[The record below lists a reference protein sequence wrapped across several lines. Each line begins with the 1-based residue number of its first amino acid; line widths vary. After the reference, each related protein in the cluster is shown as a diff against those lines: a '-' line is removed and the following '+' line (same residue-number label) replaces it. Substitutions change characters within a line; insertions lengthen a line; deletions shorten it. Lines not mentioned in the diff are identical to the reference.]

1 MKSIARDIETLD
13 AYARNLWGQES
24 RGINKINGFPDTYY
38 ASTTSYN
45 WFGFLERINEC
56 IESPTWFQV
65 NSFVKYYCN
74 KRGVEFSSYILLYN
88 NLEEM
93 GYSSMFKTTNMKDL
107 YLSTTDCK
115 NTLDPFYQQI
125 IDFFNSESEK

>member
-1 MKSIARDIETLD
+1 MKNIAKDVEDLDI
-13 AYARNLWGQES
+13 YARNLWGQES
-24 RGINKINGFPDTYY
+24 RGINKDNEFPDTYY

-65 NSFVKYYCN
+65 NGFVEYYCN

-93 GYSSMFKTTNMKDL
+93 GYSSTFKTTNMKAL
-107 YLSTTDCK
+107 YLSPKDLK
-115 NTLDPFYQQI
+115 NTLDSFYQQI
-125 IDFFNSESEK
+125 IDFFKSESE